1 MQAMSLLVAAS
12 FFTCLPV
19 VGAIIW
25 SGHRALSPKR
35 LSVTLDWLGALS
47 PKGKKPM
54 VRLLNRQ
61 DLDFLRSQPGFTRKM
76 ERGFRRQRCEIFR
89 GYLRQLDGDFQK
101 VCTAL
106 KLVMVQSNADR
117 PDLAAT
123 LLRQEVWFKGGMF
136 AVHFRL
142 LLYGCGI
149 GTVEVAGLLRLFDG
163 MRLELRSLVPA
174 SAAGDAR
181 VVS

>member
-1 MQAMSLLVAAS
+1 MTTNSLLVAAS

-25 SGHRALSPKR
+25 SGRRAMSPKH
-35 LSVTLDWLGALS
+35 LSVTLDWLEELS
-47 PKGKKPM
+47 PERYKPM
-54 VRLLNRQ
+54 LRLLDPR
-61 DLDFLRSQPGFTRKM
+61 DLDFLRSQPGFSRKM
-76 ERGFRRQRCEIFR
+76 ESGFRRQRCKIFR
-89 GYLRQLDGDFQK
+89 SYLRQLNGDFQQ

-106 KLVMVQSNADR
+106 KLVMVQSSADR

-123 LLRQEVWFKGGMF
+123 LLRQQVWFKVGML

-149 GTVEVAGLLRLFDG
+149 GSVEVDGLLKLFDG

-174 SAAGDAR
+174 SAAWGA
-181 VVS
+181 

>member
-1 MQAMSLLVAAS
+1 MEAISLLVAAS
-12 FFTCLPV
+12 LLTCLPV

-25 SGHRALSPKR
+25 SGHRAMSPK
-35 LSVTLDWLGALS
+35 LLPVTLDWLEEFS
-47 PKGKKPM
+47 PERYQPM
-54 VRLLNRQ
+54 LRLLHPR
-61 DLDFLRSQPGFTRKM
+61 DLDFLRSQPGFTREM
-76 ERGFRRQRCEIFR
+76 EGKFRRQRCEIFR

-106 KLVMVQSNADR
+106 KLVMVQSSADR

-123 LLRQEVWFKGGMF
+123 LLRQEMWFKVGMF
-136 AVHFRL
+136 AVHCRL

-174 SAAGDAR
+174 SAVWGA
-181 VVS
+181 

>member
-1 MQAMSLLVAAS
+1 MSFLVAG
-12 FFTCLPV
+12 FLTCLPV
-19 VGAIIW
+19 VAAIIW
-25 SGHRALSPKR
+25 SGHRALSPKP
-35 LSVTLDWLGALS
+35 LPVTLDWLEEVS
-47 PKGKKPM
+47 PERYKPM
-54 VRLLNRQ
+54 LRLLHPQ

-76 ERGFRRQRCEIFR
+76 ESRFRRQRCEIFR
-89 GYLRQLDGDFQK
+89 SYLRQLDGDFQQ

-123 LLRQEVWFKGGMF
+123 LLRQELWFKVGML

-149 GTVEVAGLLRLFDG
+149 GTVEVGGLLKLFDG

-174 SAAGDAR
+174 SAVWGA
-181 VVS
+181 

>member
-1 MQAMSLLVAAS
+1 MSLLVAAS
-12 FFTCLPV
+12 FLTCLPV

-25 SGHRALSPKR
+25 SGHLAMSRKPLP
-35 LSVTLDWLGALS
+35 VMLDWLEEFS
-47 PKGKKPM
+47 PERYQPM
-54 VRLLNRQ
+54 LRLLHPR

-76 ERGFRRQRCEIFR
+76 ESRFRRQRCEIFR
-89 GYLRQLDGDFQK
+89 GYLRQLDSDFQQ

-123 LLRQEVWFKGGMF
+123 LLRQEVWFKVGLL

-149 GTVEVAGLLRLFDG
+149 GTVEVAGLLKLFDG
-163 MRLELRSLVPA
+163 IRIELRSLVPA
-174 SAAGDAR
+174 SAVWGA
-181 VVS
+181 

>member
-1 MQAMSLLVAAS
+1 M
-12 FFTCLPV
+12 
-19 VGAIIW
+19 
-25 SGHRALSPKR
+25 SPKR
-35 LSVTLDWLGALS
+35 LSVTLDWLEQLS
-47 PKGKKPM
+47 PERYQPM
-54 VRLLNRQ
+54 LRLLNRQ

-76 ERGFRRQRCEIFR
+76 EGGFRRQRCQIFR
-89 GYLRQLDGDFQK
+89 SYLRQLNGDFKQ

-106 KLVMVQSNADR
+106 KLVMVQSSADR

-123 LLRQEVWFKGGMF
+123 LLRQQMSFKVCML

-149 GTVEVAGLLRLFDG
+149 GTVEIAGLLKLFDG

-174 SAAGDAR
+174 SAAWGA
-181 VVS
+181 

>member
-12 FFTCLPV
+12 FLTCLPV

-25 SGHRALSPKR
+25 SGHRAISPKP
-35 LSVTLDWLGALS
+35 LPVTLDWLEEFS
-47 PKGKKPM
+47 PERYQPM
-54 VRLLNRQ
+54 LRLLNPQ

-89 GYLRQLDGDFQK
+89 GYLIQLEGDFQR

-106 KLVMVQSNADR
+106 KLVMVQSNTDR

-123 LLRQEVWFKGGMF
+123 LLRQQVWFKAGML

-142 LLYGCGI
+142 LLYGCG
-149 GTVEVAGLLRLFDG
+149 GTVEVAGLLKLFDG

-174 SAAGDAR
+174 SAVWGA
-181 VVS
+181 

>member
-1 MQAMSLLVAAS
+1 MTATSLLVAAS

-19 VGAIIW
+19 IGAIIW
-25 SGHRALSPKR
+25 SAHRAISPKR
-35 LSVTLDWLGALS
+35 LSVTLDWLEELS
-47 PKGKKPM
+47 PERYQPM
-54 VRLLNRQ
+54 LRLLNRQ

-76 ERGFRRQRCEIFR
+76 ERGFRQKRCEIFR
-89 GYLRQLDGDFQK
+89 GYLRQLDGDFQQ

-106 KLVMVQSNADR
+106 KLVMVQSNRDR

-123 LLRQEVWFKGGMF
+123 LLRQEVWFKVGML
-136 AVHFRL
+136 AVHLRL

-149 GTVEVAGLLRLFDG
+149 GTVEVAGLLKLFDG

-174 SAAGDAR
+174 SAVWGA
-181 VVS
+181 

>member
-1 MQAMSLLVAAS
+1 MTATSLLVAAS

-19 VGAIIW
+19 VAAIIW
-25 SGHRALSPKR
+25 CGRRAMSPKR
-35 LSVTLDWLGALS
+35 LSVTLDWLEELS
-47 PKGKKPM
+47 PERYQPM
-54 VRLLNRQ
+54 LRLLNRQ
-61 DLDFLRSQPGFTRKM
+61 DLDFLRSQPGFTGKM

-89 GYLRQLDGDFQK
+89 SYLCQLDGDFQR

-106 KLVMVQSNADR
+106 KLVMVQANADR

-123 LLRQEVWFKGGMF
+123 LLRQQLWFKVGML

-149 GTVEVAGLLRLFDG
+149 GTVEVAGLLKLFDG

-174 SAAGDAR
+174 SAVWGA
-181 VVS
+181 

>member
-12 FFTCLPV
+12 FLTCLPV

-25 SGHRALSPKR
+25 SGHRAMSPKR
-35 LSVTLDWLGALS
+35 LSVTLDWLEKLS
-47 PKGKKPM
+47 PERYKPM

-89 GYLRQLDGDFQK
+89 GYLRQLEGDFQQ

-123 LLRQEVWFKGGMF
+123 LLRQQMWFKAGML

-142 LLYGCGI
+142 LLHGHGI
-149 GTVEVAGLLRLFDG
+149 GTVEVAGLLKLFDG

-174 SAAGDAR
+174 SAVWGA
-181 VVS
+181 